1 MFSVEK
7 NELMTPEVKTSIFY
21 FTVFMSGGAAN
32 AYGGIWF
39 ENQGLSADQIGMISS
54 VPLVILLLL
63 NVFVG
68 RLADRASDWKQ
79 VIILGS
85 VGAALSPFG
94 LLISNHFM
102 NILLFWSLAV
112 ISQSAIVPVVDA
124 AAMRV
129 TVRRG
134 TDFGAIRAWGT
145 VGYVVAI
152 FATGLLVSWLGGNIF
167 VGLFVILGCLRA
179 VASLLL
185 PQFRAPEKVATIH
198 GAATQFSHLMKPWLL
213 VPLVAWAMI
222 FSTHLVLN
230 AFQALIWKQQGFDE
244 STISFLIGLGAISEA
259 AMFFAFKHF
268 GNRFEPRHLMV
279 VSGVV
284 ATLRWIAMAY
294 APNVYFL
301 VPLQLL
307 HSVTYAMGFLGC
319 MRFVTKWTAEDMAA
333 EAQGFAVVVQQ
344 VMGIFMFTIF
354 GRLIT
359 NFAAQTYFA
368 SAAMAALG
376 TLMVLFALKL
386 ELPKA
391 PVTS

>member
-1 MFSVEK
+1 
-7 NELMTPEVKTSIFY
+7 
-21 FTVFMSGGAAN
+21 MSGGAAN

-39 ENQGLSADQIGMISS
+39 GNQGLSADQIGMISS

-85 VGAALSPFG
+85 LGAALSPFG
-94 LLISNHFM
+94 LLISNHFL

-134 TDFGAIRAWGT
+134 TDFGTIRAWGT
-145 VGYVVAI
+145 LGYVLSV
-152 FATGLLVSWLGGNIF
+152 FVTGLLISWLGGNIF
-167 VGLFVILGCLRA
+167 VGLFVVLGCLRA
-179 VASLLL
+179 MASLLL
-185 PQFRAPEKVATIH
+185 PQFRAPERAAVVH
-198 GAATQFSHLMKPWLL
+198 GAATRFSHLIKPWLL
-213 VPLVAWAMI
+213 LPLVAWAMI

-230 AFQALIWKQQGFDE
+230 AFQALIWKQQGLDE

-259 AMFFAFKHF
+259 AMFFAFKKF
-268 GNRFEPRHLMV
+268 ANRFEPRHLMV
-279 VSGVV
+279 VSGTV
-284 ATLRWIAMAY
+284 ATLRWIAMAF
-294 APNVYFL
+294 APNTYVL

-344 VMGIFMFTIF
+344 VMGVIMFTIF
-354 GRLIT
+354 GRMIT
-359 NFAAQTYFA
+359 HFAAQTYIA

-376 TLMVLFALKL
+376 TLLVLFALKL

-391 PVTS
+391 PVSS